1 MLSGSTSEAVMLK
14 IRNLEA
20 GYDKLKVLKGI
31 SLHVKAG
38 EIVTIIGA
46 NGAGKSTLL
55 NTIASV
61 VTPWNGEIIMKGDDV
76 AGRPPDHIVKK
87 GCALVP
93 EGRQLYPSM
102 TVRENLIL
110 GAYSFYSRKT
120 RKEATGRLEE
130 IYEMFPVLKNRKNQL
145 AGTLSG
151 GEQQMAAIGRALMSG
166 PELLMMDEPSM
177 GLAPIIVKNIFK
189 TAAALRDS
197 GKTILIVEQNAKS
210 VLEIA
215 DRGYVMETGTLI
227 MEGKASELLENNDVK
242 RAYLGKDY
250 KNFTD

>member
-1 MLSGSTSEAVMLK
+1 MLK

-20 GYDKLKVLKGI
+20 GYDKLKVLKGM
-31 SLHVKAG
+31 SLHVNPG

-55 NTIASV
+55 NTIASLV
-61 VTPWNGEIIMKGDDV
+61 KPSSGAIIFKEKNVTTE
-76 AGRPPDHIVKK
+76 RPDYMIKH

-93 EGRQLYPSM
+93 EGRQLYPTM
-102 TVRENLIL
+102 TVKENLIL
-110 GAYSFYSRKT
+110 GAYTLYSGHNR
-120 RKEATGRLEE
+120 RIADERLDE
-130 IYEMFPVLKNRKNQL
+130 IYEMFPVLSDRKNQL

-166 PELLMMDEPSM
+166 PDLLMMDEPSM

-189 TAAALRDS
+189 TIESLRA
-197 GKTILIVEQNAKS
+197 GNKTILIVEQNAKA

-215 DRGYVMETGTLI
+215 DRGYVMETGSLI
-227 MEGKASELLENNDVK
+227 IEGEASELLDNNDVK
-242 RAYLGKDY
+242 RAYLGRDY
-250 KNFTD
+250 NEFTD

>member
-1 MLSGSTSEAVMLK
+1 MLK
-14 IRNLEA
+14 IRNLES
-20 GYDKLKVLKGI
+20 GYGKLKVLKSL
-31 SLHVKAG
+31 SLHVKKG

-55 NTIASV
+55 NTLVSLV
-61 VTPWNGEIIMKGDDV
+61 KPSHGEILLQGINITESS
-76 AGRPPDHIVKK
+76 PDFIVKN

-110 GAYSFYSRKT
+110 GAYTLYRKRDNKKAAENLQNIYS
-120 RKEATGRLEE
+120 
-130 IYEMFPVLKNRKNQL
+130 MFPVLKERSTQM

-151 GEQQMAAIGRALMSG
+151 GEQQMVAIGRALMSE
-166 PELLMMDEPSM
+166 PELLLMDEPSM
-177 GLAPIIVKNIFK
+177 GLAPLIVKDILGIVGQ
-189 TAAALRDS
+189 LRDM
-197 GKTILIVEQNAKS
+197 GKTVLIVEQNARA

-215 DRGYVMETGTLI
+215 DRGYVMETGSLI
-227 MEGKASELLENNDVK
+227 LAGSSEELLDNEDVR
-242 RAYLGKDY
+242 RAYLGRDY

>member
-1 MLSGSTSEAVMLK
+1 MLK

-20 GYDKLKVLKGI
+20 GYDKLKVLKGM
-31 SLHVKAG
+31 SLHVNHG

-55 NTIASV
+55 NTIASLV
-61 VTPWNGEIIMKGDDV
+61 QPTAGEVIFKGKNV
-76 AGRPPDHIVKK
+76 ETERPDYMIKN

-93 EGRQLYPSM
+93 EGRQLYPAM
-102 TVRENLIL
+102 TVKENLVL
-110 GAYSFYSRKT
+110 GAYTLYSGKNKRI
-120 RKEATGRLEE
+120 ADDRLKE
-130 IYEMFPVLKNRKNQL
+130 IYGMFPVLSDRKSQL

-177 GLAPIIVKNIFK
+177 GLAPIIVKNIFN
-189 TAAALRDS
+189 TVERLRAAN
-197 GKTILIVEQNAKS
+197 KTILIVEQNAKA

-215 DRGYVMETGTLI
+215 DRGYVMETGSLI
-227 MEGKASELLENNDVK
+227 MEGEASELLDNNDVK
-242 RAYLGKDY
+242 RAYLGRDY
-250 KNFTD
+250 KEFTDK

>member
-1 MLSGSTSEAVMLK
+1 MLK

-20 GYDKLKVLKGI
+20 GYEKLRVLKGI
-31 SLHVKAG
+31 SLHVKKG

-55 NTIASV
+55 NTISAV
-61 VTPWNGEIIMKGDDV
+61 IAPWNGEIILEGNNVENK
-76 AGRPPDHIVKK
+76 APDYMVMN

-102 TVRENLIL
+102 SVKENLVL
-110 GAYSFYSRKT
+110 GAYSLYSRKNKKVVN
-120 RKEATGRLEE
+120 RRLEE
-130 IYEMFPVLKNRKNQL
+130 VYEMFPVLKDRKTQL

-151 GEQQMAAIGRALMSG
+151 GEQQMVAIGRALMSG

-177 GLAPIIVKNIFK
+177 GLAPIIVQNIFNTVSK
-189 TAAALRDS
+189 LREN

-215 DRGYVMETGTLI
+215 DRGYVMETGSLI
-227 MEGKASELLENNDVK
+227 MEGEASELLENNEVK